1 MRSAAVA
8 LVVLLVAIVGT
19 VAVLAGGLLPDNQ
32 STPRPSA
39 TVRRVSPPP
48 PPPPTPTP
56 VRTPIDDS
64 ITASAVVVPRR
75 SADLAM
81 PISGRVVTVAVSEE
95 DEVFTG
101 ELLVRVDPSTRQA
114 AVEVARAAMERGEAA
129 VDRARIQLEQL
140 PDDASAA
147 QQDSAEADLRLAEAE
162 MQVAR
167 TTLVEAELALTETE
181 LRAPFGGT
189 VAWVGV
195 AVGEQAVAGQP
206 LISLGDLS
214 GWFIR
219 TIDLS
224 ELNVVRLAVGDRAEV
239 TFEALPGR
247 VLSGVVDQIQVRGS
261 SQESGVRFDV
271 FIRPD
276 EHHPELRWNMS
287 ATVRITPAD

>member
-1 MRSAAVA
+1 
-8 LVVLLVAIVGT
+8 
-19 VAVLAGGLLPDNQ
+19 
-32 STPRPSA
+32 
-39 TVRRVSPPP
+39 
-48 PPPPTPTP
+48 
-56 VRTPIDDS
+56 
-64 ITASAVVVPRR
+64 
-75 SADLAM
+75 
-81 PISGRVVTVAVSEE
+81 
-95 DEVFTG
+95 
-101 ELLVRVDPSTRQA
+101 
-114 AVEVARAAMERGEAA
+114 MERGEAA

>member
-1 MRSAAVA
+1 MRGAAVA
-8 LVVLLVAIVGT
+8 LVALLVAIIGT
-19 VAVLAGGLLPDNQ
+19 VAVLTGGFLPDNQ
-32 STPRPSA
+32 ATPRPSA
-39 TVRRVSPPP
+39 TVRRTTPPP
-48 PPPPTPTP
+48 ATPTP

-75 SADLAM
+75 SVDLAM
-81 PISGRVVTVAVSEE
+81 PISGEVETVAVSEN

-101 ELLVRVDPSTRQA
+101 ELLLRVDPSTRQA
-114 AVEVARAAMERGEAA
+114 AVDVARADLERAEAA
-129 VDRARIQLEQL
+129 VNRATIQFEQL
-140 PDDASAA
+140 PEDASTA
-147 QQDSAEADLRLAEAE
+147 QRDSAEADLRLAQAE
-162 MQVAR
+162 LQVAR
-167 TTLVEAELALTETE
+167 TTLAAAELALTETE
-181 LRAPFGGT
+181 LRAEFAGT

-195 AVGEQAVAGQP
+195 AVGEQAVAGKP

-219 TIDLS
+219 TTDLS

-239 TFEALPGR
+239 TFEAFPGR
-247 VLSGVVDQIQVRGS
+247 VFSGVVDQIQVRGS
-261 SQESGVRFDV
+261 ALESGVLFDV